1 MESELIDKLAGLGP
15 WGLAAAIVFLLRKEV
30 ASVLSAPKDDRAVET
45 LLGEMNRQ
53 FAANME
59 MFHVTNGHLAAI
71 HEILSQTLQV
81 ARRVLEENLR
91 GDR

>member
-15 WGLAAAIVFLLRKEV
+15 WGMAVIVLVLLRKEV
-30 ASVLSAPKDDRAVET
+30 AAVVAAPKDDRAVET

-59 MFHVTNGHLAAI
+59 MFHVTNGHLSAI
-71 HEILSQTLQV
+71 HEILSQTLQIT
-81 ARRVLEENLR
+81 RRVLEESLR
-91 GDR
+91 QK

>member
-15 WGLAAAIVFLLRKEV
+15 WGMAVIVLVLLRKEV
-30 ASVLSAPKDDRAVET
+30 AAVVAAPKDDRAVET

-59 MFHVTNGHLAAI
+59 MFHVTNGHLSAI

-81 ARRVLEENLR
+81 TRRVLEESLR
-91 GDR
+91 QK

>member
-1 MESELIDKLAGLGP
+1 MESELIDKLANLGP

-59 MFHVTNGHLAAI
+59 MFHVTNGHLSAI
-71 HEILSQTLQV
+71 HEILSQLLQV
-81 ARRVLEENLR
+81 TRRLLEESLR
-91 GDR
+91 QK

>member
-15 WGLAAAIVFLLRKEV
+15 WGIAIVIVVLLKKELG
-30 ASVLSAPKDDRAVET
+30 AVLVAPKDDRAVET

-81 ARRVLEENLR
+81 ERRVLEENLR

>member
-1 MESELIDKLAGLGP
+1 MESELIDKLAGFGP

-30 ASVLSAPKDDRAVET
+30 ASVLSAPRDDRAVET

-71 HEILSQTLQV
+71 HEILSQSLQV
-81 ARRVLEENLR
+81 TRRLLEESLR
-91 GDR
+91 QK

>member
-15 WGLAAAIVFLLRKEV
+15 WGMAVIVLVLLRKEV
-30 ASVLSAPKDDRAVET
+30 AAVVAAPKDDRAVET

-53 FAANME
+53 FGANME
-59 MFHVTNGHLAAI
+59 MFHVTNGHLSAI

-81 ARRVLEENLR
+81 TRRVLEESLR
-91 GDR
+91 QK

>member
-30 ASVLSAPKDDRAVET
+30 ASVLSAPRDDRAVET

-59 MFHVTNGHLAAI
+59 MFHVTNGHLSAI
-71 HEILSQTLQV
+71 HEILSQLLQV
-81 ARRVLEENLR
+81 TRRLLEESLR
-91 GDR
+91 QK

>member
-1 MESELIDKLAGLGP
+1 
-15 WGLAAAIVFLLRKEV
+15 LLRKEV
-30 ASVLSAPKDDRAVET
+30 ASVLSAPRDDRAVET

-71 HEILSQTLQV
+71 HEILSESLQV
-81 ARRVLEENLR
+81 TRRLLEESLR
-91 GDR
+91 QK

>member
-1 MESELIDKLAGLGP
+1 MESELIDKLANLGP

-30 ASVLSAPKDDRAVET
+30 SAVLSAPKDDRAVET

-59 MFHVTNGHLAAI
+59 LFHVTNGHLSAI
-71 HEILSQTLQV
+71 HEILSQILQV
-81 ARRVLEENLR
+81 ARRTLEESLR
-91 GDR
+91 K

>member
-15 WGLAAAIVFLLRKEV
+15 WGMAVIVLVLLRKEV
-30 ASVLSAPKDDRAVET
+30 AAVVAAPKDDRAVET

-59 MFHVTNGHLAAI
+59 MFHVTNGHLSAI
-71 HEILSQTLQV
+71 HEILSQILQV
-81 ARRVLEENLR
+81 ARRTLEESLR
-91 GDR
+91 K

>member
-1 MESELIDKLAGLGP
+1 MESELIDKLAGFGP
-15 WGLAAAIVFLLRKEV
+15 WGLAVIVLVLLRKEV
-30 ASVLSAPKDDRAVET
+30 AAVVAAPKDDRAVET

-71 HEILSQTLQV
+71 HEILSQLLQV
-81 ARRVLEENLR
+81 TQRLLEESLR
-91 GDR
+91 HK

>member
-15 WGLAAAIVFLLRKEV
+15 WGMAVIVVVLLRKEV
-30 ASVLSAPKDDRAVET
+30 ASVLTAPKDDRAVET

-59 MFHVTNGHLAAI
+59 MFHVTNGYLGGMKEVFM
-71 HEILSQTLQV
+71 EILQIQRQILTEMV
-81 ARRVLEENLR
+81 RRQ
-91 GDR
+91 

>member
-15 WGLAAAIVFLLRKEV
+15 WGMAVIVLVLLRKEV
-30 ASVLSAPKDDRAVET
+30 AAVVAAPKDDRAVET

-59 MFHVTNGHLAAI
+59 LFHVTNGHLSAI
-71 HEILSQTLQV
+71 HEILSQILQV
-81 ARRVLEENLR
+81 TRRLLEESLR
-91 GDR
+91 QK

>member
-59 MFHVTNGHLAAI
+59 MFHVTNGHLSTI
-71 HEILSQTLQV
+71 HEILSQILPVAQRTLD
-81 ARRVLEENLR
+81 EI
-91 GDR
+91 

>member
-15 WGLAAAIVFLLRKEV
+15 WGMAVIVLVLLRKEV
-30 ASVLSAPKDDRAVET
+30 AAVVAAPKDDRAVET

-59 MFHVTNGHLAAI
+59 LFHVTNGHLSAI
-71 HEILSQTLQV
+71 HEILSQILQV
-81 ARRVLEENLR
+81 ARRTLEESLR
-91 GDR
+91 K

>member
-1 MESELIDKLAGLGP
+1 MESELIDKLAGFGP

-30 ASVLSAPKDDRAVET
+30 ASVLSAPRDDRAVET

-71 HEILSQTLQV
+71 HEILSQSLQV
-81 ARRVLEENLR
+81 TQRVLEESLR
-91 GDR
+91 QK

>member
-15 WGLAAAIVFLLRKEV
+15 WGMAVIVLVLLRKEV
-30 ASVLSAPKDDRAVET
+30 AAVVAAPKDDRAVET

-59 MFHVTNGHLAAI
+59 MFHVTNGHLSAI
-71 HEILSQTLQV
+71 HEILSQILQV
-81 ARRVLEENLR
+81 TQRLLEESLR
-91 GDR
+91 RQ

>member
-1 MESELIDKLAGLGP
+1 MESELIDKLAGFGP

-59 MFHVTNGHLAAI
+59 LFHVTNGHLSAI
-71 HEILSQTLQV
+71 HEILSQILQV
-81 ARRVLEENLR
+81 AQRTLEESLR
-91 GDR
+91 QK

>member
-1 MESELIDKLAGLGP
+1 MESELIDKLAGFGP

-30 ASVLSAPKDDRAVET
+30 AAVVAAPKDDRAVET

-59 MFHVTNGHLAAI
+59 LFHVTNGHLSAI
-71 HEILSQTLQV
+71 HEILSQLLQV
-81 ARRVLEENLR
+81 TRRLLEESLR
-91 GDR
+91 QK

>member
-15 WGLAAAIVFLLRKEV
+15 WGMAVIVLVLLRKEV
-30 ASVLSAPKDDRAVET
+30 AAVVAAPKDDRAVET

-59 MFHVTNGHLAAI
+59 MFHVTNGHLSAI
-71 HEILSQTLQV
+71 HEILSQLLQV
-81 ARRVLEENLR
+81 TQRLLEESLR
-91 GDR
+91 RQ

>member
-59 MFHVTNGHLAAI
+59 LFHVTNGHLSAI
-71 HEILSQTLQV
+71 HEILSQMLQV
-81 ARRVLEENLR
+81 ARRTLEESLR
-91 GDR
+91 K

>member
-1 MESELIDKLAGLGP
+1 MESELIDKLAGFGP
-15 WGLAAAIVFLLRKEV
+15 WGMAVIVLVLLRKEV
-30 ASVLSAPKDDRAVET
+30 AAVVAAPKDDRAVET

-71 HEILSQTLQV
+71 HEILSQSLQV
-81 ARRVLEENLR
+81 TRRLLEESLR
-91 GDR
+91 QK

>member
-15 WGLAAAIVFLLRKEV
+15 WGMAVIVLVLLRKEV
-30 ASVLSAPKDDRAVET
+30 AAVVAAPKDDRAVET

-59 MFHVTNGHLAAI
+59 MFHVTNGHLSAI

-81 ARRVLEENLR
+81 ARRVLEESLR
-91 GDR
+91 QK

>member
-1 MESELIDKLAGLGP
+1 MESELIDKLAGFGP

-30 ASVLSAPKDDRAVET
+30 ASVLSAPRDDRAVET

-71 HEILSQTLQV
+71 HEILSESLQV
-81 ARRVLEENLR
+81 TRRLLEESLR
-91 GDR
+91 QK

>member
-1 MESELIDKLAGLGP
+1 MESELIDKLAGFGP

-30 ASVLSAPKDDRAVET
+30 AAVVAAPKDDRAVET

-59 MFHVTNGHLAAI
+59 LFHVTNGHLSAI
-71 HEILSQTLQV
+71 HEILSQLLQV
-81 ARRVLEENLR
+81 ARRTLEESLR
-91 GDR
+91 QK

>member
-59 MFHVTNGHLAAI
+59 LFHVTNGHLSAI
-71 HEILSQTLQV
+71 HEILSQILQV
-81 ARRVLEENLR
+81 TRRLLEESLR
-91 GDR
+91 QK

>member
-30 ASVLSAPKDDRAVET
+30 ASVLSAPRDDRAVET

-59 MFHVTNGHLAAI
+59 MFHVTNGHLSAI
-71 HEILSQTLQV
+71 HEILSQLLEVT
-81 ARRVLEENLR
+81 RRLLEESLR
-91 GDR
+91 QK

>member
-1 MESELIDKLAGLGP
+1 MESELIEKLAALGP

-59 MFHVTNGHLAAI
+59 LFHVTNGHLSAI
-71 HEILSQTLQV
+71 HEILSQILQV
-81 ARRVLEENLR
+81 AQRTLEESLR
-91 GDR
+91 K

>member
-1 MESELIDKLAGLGP
+1 MESELIDKLANLGP

-59 MFHVTNGHLAAI
+59 LFHVTNGHLSAI
-71 HEILSQTLQV
+71 HEILSQILQV
-81 ARRVLEENLR
+81 ARRTLEENLR

>member
-15 WGLAAAIVFLLRKEV
+15 WGMAVIVLVLLRKEV
-30 ASVLSAPKDDRAVET
+30 AAVVAAPKDDRAVET

-59 MFHVTNGHLAAI
+59 MFHVTNGHLSAI
-71 HEILSQTLQV
+71 HEILSQLLQV
-81 ARRVLEENLR
+81 TRRLLEESLR
-91 GDR
+91 QK